1 MGFNSGFKGLKPGS
15 KPVCVMAVHSI
26 GCTFFTNLTQ
36 EIETEASICL
46 SSIQNYASEYTL
58 LAAVGTAW
66 PLLG

>member
-1 MGFNSGFKGLKPGS
+1 
-15 KPVCVMAVHSI
+15 MAMHSI
-26 GCTFFTNLTQ
+26 GCTFFANLTQ
-36 EIETEASICL
+36 EIETGASICL